1 MAQAQYRRPARGRVA
16 YPVAGSNRSGA
27 SSKALETRG
36 LGHVDPEAIAPTLV
50 AAGHFRRSLAEAP
63 DSEARKE
70 ARVEVSAQRHGPP
83 HHGETLS

>member
-1 MAQAQYRRPARGRVA
+1 MIQAQCRRPARRRVA
-16 YPVAGSNRSGA
+16 YPLAGSNRSSA
-27 SSKALETRG
+27 SSKVLETRG

-50 AAGHFRRSLAEAP
+50 AAGHFRPSVAEVP

-70 ARVEVSAQRHGPP
+70 ARVGVSAQRHGPP